1 MLLFRAANFDDEQES
16 ELEQLPDKVKHQV
29 RLRELYISQETQVF
43 PVTCVRGRCS
53 VSLLSEVETLI
64 SYLEKEDAFY
74 YQYVYDQKSLKNANS
89 GDMRVGGRYQAEVPS
104 KPLDKPEEED
114 GRNMTELESLLY
126 TPENRLTEDEI
137 EEFITLAKSV
147 GTYARALDCSSSVKL
162 PNLHMGAASASRDIT
177 AQKAMDL
184 LHEAD
189 YDFAKAVRALVPGK
203 CPVLCRDQLDE
214 WTAAEASLFE
224 EGFEKIE
231 KDFRS
236 IQEDYVSILRHRFAN
251 FRITHALNYVTA
263 SLENDDQHC

>member
-1 MLLFRAANFDDEQES
+1 M
-16 ELEQLPDKVKHQV
+16 
-29 RLRELYISQETQVF
+29 SQQTQVY
-43 PVTCVRGRCS
+43 PVSCIRGKCS

-104 KPLDKPEEED
+104 KPLDNPSEED
-114 GRNMTELESLLY
+114 ERNMAELETLTY
-126 TPENRLTEDEI
+126 TPEHSLSEDEI

-147 GTYARALDCSSSVKL
+147 GTYARALDSSSSVKL

-177 AQKAMDL
+177 IQKAMDI
-184 LHEAD
+184 LHEAG
-189 YDFAKAVRALVPGK
+189 YDFAKAARALVPGK

-214 WTAAEASLFE
+214 WSAAEANLFE
-224 EGFEKIE
+224 EGFEKVE

-236 IQEDYVSILRHRFAN
+236 ILEDYVSVTKMFYDILA
-251 FRITHALNYVTA
+251 II
-263 SLENDDQHC
+263 